1 MALQIEVLET
11 SFANTYLLSDG
22 NDSIIVDPSC
32 DKKTLERFAKGKKIK
47 FILLTHGHYDHFAGL
62 EELCKNLDIPVY
74 MHQNA
79 YKKVLDNSQNY
90 SLAFGKINN
99 IKAIENLCF
108 VQESS
113 IIQFNNYIIKVLE
126 TFGHTNCSVSY
137 VIENNIFS
145 GDFLFADSVGR
156 TDLITGSNNAL
167 KNSIKRIM
175 KFSDYHFYP
184 GHDQDFI
191 LKDIIDT
198 NLYLV

>member
-113 IIQFNNYIIKVLE
+113 IIPFNNYTIKVLE